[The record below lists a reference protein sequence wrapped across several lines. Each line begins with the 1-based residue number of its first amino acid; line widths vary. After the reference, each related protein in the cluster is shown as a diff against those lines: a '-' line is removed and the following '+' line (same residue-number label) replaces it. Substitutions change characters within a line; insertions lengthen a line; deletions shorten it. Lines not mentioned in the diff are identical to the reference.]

1 MIIERTQ
8 IEAKWNS
15 EIKRREKIEN
25 YLRMYDNFQKK
36 DLIELI
42 ELRLN
47 KEEAREL
54 QKYKKTE
61 NITKQIIDNVSLLF
75 QKEVQILLLDG
86 LIVDEEQ
93 SNKLFEILESVVI
106 NAILQETN
114 KYVNLTRDV
123 ALLPQIRDG
132 KIEIDIITSDQMIVK
147 QKDDD
152 PTKAEWI
159 AYQVGIN
166 TNTFQSN
173 KVNIYHKWSEQG
185 KSQIEVGDKGQI
197 LSEVFIDAPDYN
209 GEIPIVMFRNY
220 IPKDT
225 FFKEFESELVEFNK
239 MLNYNLTRL
248 EMMRDY
254 NLPQRVDFGTDPD
267 KTYPVGITM
276 RMTFDNGAV
285 GDVKPDSKY
294 INPNFPIEIENESNI
309 KSKEMIAISSGLSG
323 DSIRGGEFTSGYEM
337 RLSKENIFNK
347 NRTERPFYRN
357 SIKNLIKIIMLTA
370 NNIGGKFDINLGVKV
385 SFGEIEYSE
394 DPFQTA
400 STRSIKIKNGTNSRI
415 DFIMEDNPHLTREE
429 AEAKASVIDKDNN
442 LILNDNINNEK

>member
-185 KSQIEVGDKGQI
+185 KK
-197 LSEVFIDAPDYN
+197 
-209 GEIPIVMFRNY
+209 
-220 IPKDT
+220 
-225 FFKEFESELVEFNK
+225 
-239 MLNYNLTRL
+239 
-248 EMMRDY
+248 
-254 NLPQRVDFGTDPD
+254 
-267 KTYPVGITM
+267 
-276 RMTFDNGAV
+276 
-285 GDVKPDSKY
+285 
-294 INPNFPIEIENESNI
+294 
-309 KSKEMIAISSGLSG
+309 
-323 DSIRGGEFTSGYEM
+323 
-337 RLSKENIFNK
+337 
-347 NRTERPFYRN
+347 
-357 SIKNLIKIIMLTA
+357 
-370 NNIGGKFDINLGVKV
+370 
-385 SFGEIEYSE
+385 
-394 DPFQTA
+394 
-400 STRSIKIKNGTNSRI
+400 
-415 DFIMEDNPHLTREE
+415 
-429 AEAKASVIDKDNN
+429 
-442 LILNDNINNEK
+442 